1 MCRAY
6 GDDNTGGRGD
16 SRKDKEMK
24 WESIDREK
32 VGYCGKKLYFA
43 AGRRDRSWLCFR
55 FLKRHLP
62 NSTEKKRCVVNTLYI
77 SIISMTDVYRIIRNI
92 LNYSHRK
99 RITKRH
105 LFIKYK

>member
-32 VGYCGKKLYFA
+32 VGYCGKEISEDIELY
-43 AGRRDRSWLCFR
+43 
-55 FLKRHLP
+55 
-62 NSTEKKRCVVNTLYI
+62 NEEIET
-77 SIISMTDVYRIIRNI
+77 
-92 LNYSHRK
+92 
-99 RITKRH
+99 
-105 LFIKYK
+105 